1 MPNAP
6 TRRSP
11 KGSRFLDPGDHV
23 DACRV
28 PSISPGRCVEEAMTK
43 TLPAHEDYAI
53 SIFGAGRRHPG
64 RTLSALSA
72 KGLGRHVDC
81 ENALTY
87 AVDREWLPLHL
98 GMVRL
103 TAAASLRA

>member
-1 MPNAP
+1 
-6 TRRSP
+6 
-11 KGSRFLDPGDHV
+11 
-23 DACRV
+23 
-28 PSISPGRCVEEAMTK
+28 MTK
-43 TLPAHEDYAI
+43 MLPAHEDYAGTI
-53 SIFGAGRRHPG
+53 LSIFGAGRRHPG
-64 RTLSALSA
+64 RTQSALSA